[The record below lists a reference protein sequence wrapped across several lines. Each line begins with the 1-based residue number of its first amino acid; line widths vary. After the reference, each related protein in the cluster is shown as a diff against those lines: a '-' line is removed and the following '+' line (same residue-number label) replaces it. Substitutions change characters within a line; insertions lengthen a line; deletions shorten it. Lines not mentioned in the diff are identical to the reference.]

1 MTRNVGQRM
10 KMKILIPSI
19 LVISLSL
26 MGCDMRT
33 MAADS
38 EDKDQN
44 LLKAKREVV
53 EDWKDMRFGIFICWG
68 PASLTGKEVG
78 FARNGL
84 RQPFPWR
91 GRHRRGTVPAEV
103 YDNLYK
109 KFDAPKFDAQEWIS
123 LVKASG
129 AKYIIFLTNH
139 LAGFSMWDSKLDDP
153 DIMDSPLGRDVTGEI
168 IKACQKA
175 DIKVILYYCQVDWTH
190 PDYATE
196 NHDRYLKYFH
206 GQIRELCSNYGK
218 IDGFWFDVGGS
229 PATAWKSES
238 LFKMIR
244 RLQPDIIINNRC
256 GLRGDYSC
264 PEQHVGKFQLR
275 RPWETCMTLGTQWAW
290 KPNDRLKSLKQC
302 IDVLVK
308 CAARNGNL
316 ALNTNPMPDGRIE
329 PRQATRFRE
338 IGQWL
343 KKHGESVYGTRG
355 GPFVTT
361 WGGTTRKGNTIYV
374 HVLKWTDKPLI
385 LPPISRKI
393 VSHSMLTGGTAS
405 VTQSEEGIT
414 IDVPPMHRNDL
425 DTIIKLELDGSAM
438 DIGPRTAPFALLH
451 GAISIG
457 KRAKASGQ
465 WSTAY
470 RAARAFDADEST
482 RWGGAPDTKSGW
494 LAVDLGA
501 EQTFDRVFI
510 SEGWDRV
517 RSFELQM
524 KKGDSWQTFFRGT
537 TIGEDF
543 SATFPPVTARHV
555 RLNMPEA
562 IHVPTIWE
570 FHLFAPKREKRK

>member
-1 MTRNVGQRM
+1 M
-10 KMKILIPSI
+10 KQNG
-19 LVISLSL
+19 L
-26 MGCDMRT
+26 MGLLLFLLLAGCQEPQPDAVCAT
-33 MAADS
+33 FAAMAADS
-38 EDKDQN
+38 ADKDQD
-44 LLKAKREVV
+44 LLKAKPEVV
-53 EDWKDMRFGIFICWG
+53 EAWKDMRFGMFICWG

-78 FARNGL
+78 FARNGP
-84 RQPFPWR
+84 RQPWPWR

-139 LAGFSMWDSKLDDP
+139 LAGFSMWNSKLDDP

-175 DIKVILYYCQVDWTH
+175 DIKVILYYCQCDWTH
-190 PDYATE
+190 PDYATK

-206 GQIRELCSNYGK
+206 GQVRELCSNYGK
-218 IDGFWFDVGGS
+218 IDGFWFDVDRS
-229 PATAWKSES
+229 PATAWKSKS

-256 GLRGDYSC
+256 GLRGDYYC
-264 PEQHVGKFQLR
+264 PEQHIGKFQLR

-302 IDVLVK
+302 IDVLVR
-308 CAARNGNL
+308 CAARDGNL

-343 KKHGESVYGTRG
+343 KKHGESIYGTRG
-355 GPFVTT
+355 GPFATT
-361 WGGTTRKGNTIYV
+361 WGGTTRKGDTIYV
-374 HVLKWTDKPLI
+374 HVLKWTDRPLT
-385 LPPISRKI
+385 LPPIKRKI

-405 VTQSEEGIT
+405 VKQTDKAVT
-414 IDVPPMHRNDL
+414 MDVPPAHRNDL

-438 DIGPRTAPFALLH
+438 DIGLIPPTPLLLR

-457 KRAKASGQ
+457 KRVTASGE
-465 WSTAY
+465 WSTSY
-470 RAARAFDADEST
+470 RAAKAFDGDVST
-482 RWGGAPDTKSGW
+482 RWGGAPDTRSGW
-494 LAVDLGA
+494 LAVDLGK
-501 EQTFDRVFI
+501 EEIFDRVFI

-517 RSFELQM
+517 RRFELQM
-524 KKGDSWQTFFRGT
+524 KKGDSWQTFFKGT
-537 TIGEDF
+537 TIGENF
-543 SATFPPVTARHV
+543 SATFPPVTVRHV

-562 IHVPTIWE
+562 INVPTIWE
-570 FHLFAPKREKRK
+570 FHLFAPKKRK